1 MESRFGVL
9 RFISVLYK
17 LFGILVLVLAAF
29 AALASLGLFGINRYG
44 ASYSLVG
51 LGFFGAAIQFIGGAI
66 IAAGLYAFGELIEL
80 FISTEQNTRT
90 MAILMERLLKQQQN
104 NQPRI

>member
-29 AALASLGLFGINRYG
+29 AALASLGLFGMRGYEVSYG
-44 ASYSLVG
+44 LIG
-51 LGFFGAAIQFIGGAI
+51 FGFFGAAIQFIGGAI
-66 IAAGLYAFGELIEL
+66 VAAGLYAFGELIEL
-80 FISTEQNTRT
+80 FISTEQNTRA
-90 MAILMERLLKQQQN
+90 MALLMERLLKQQN
-104 NQPRI
+104 NQSRI